1 MIVAIGTKNK
11 AKIKAVQTVLSN
23 YFQDVSFKSY
33 DVASGVSEQPFSEE
47 ETRQGA
53 INRSKNALQLS
64 GADLSFGL
72 EGGVKEIENK
82 LYCINWG
89 ALALKDGTVFTA
101 GGATFLLPDDIS
113 SQLRKGK
120 TLGSVMEEFT
130 NKKKIN
136 HFEGAIGVFTA
147 NLIDRAQMF
156 EHIVKILIGNYLY
169 SKTD

>member
-11 AKIKAVQTVLSN
+11 AKIKAVENVLSE
-23 YFQDVSFKSY
+23 YFQEVSFKSY
-33 DVASGVSEQPFSEE
+33 DVESGVSEQPFSEE
-47 ETRQGA
+47 ETKKGA

-64 GADLSFGL
+64 DADLSFGL
-72 EGGVKEIENK
+72 EGGVKEIDNK

-89 ALALKDGTVFTA
+89 ALALKDGTIFTA

-113 SQLRKGK
+113 NELRKGK